1 MKRIIC
7 AAAAAAVM
15 LSSTAAS
22 ASVIPDHKG
31 TDLTQFAIGTKPL
44 GKTVAGYSAIFKDAG
59 QQFGIDPNIL
69 AAICMQ
75 ESGGVNYD
83 KYPDGTD
90 RPAKGIMQIEYTNE
104 KSFSS
109 FGLDQTGT
117 AWTLD
122 DRLDPKKAV
131 PYAAWLL
138 SEMLY
143 RYDNDYAKTL
153 QGYNF
158 GEWTLNKII
167 KAAGDDWLSER
178 GNAKSYVSGWSYDSY
193 GDKEY
198 IEHVL
203 RYFHKGRIEY
213 NGAKVRLNGKYIKF
227 SNQYPLVVN
236 NRTLIPIRGVSEALG
251 ASVDWDGSKA
261 CATIKKGNTRVDL
274 YIDRDDAYINGEP
287 YVLDVPAE
295 LINNRTMVPIRFVA
309 EALGTEVEWDQ
320 ETCTVELYY

>member
-1 MKRIIC
+1 
-7 AAAAAAVM
+7 M
-15 LSSTAAS
+15 LSSTAAF

-31 TDLTQFAIGTKPL
+31 TDLTQFETGTKPL
-44 GKTVAGYSAIFKDAG
+44 GKNVTGYSAIFKEAG

-83 KYPDGTD
+83 TYSDGTD

-104 KSFSS
+104 KSFSN

-143 RYDNDYAKTL
+143 RYNNDYAKML

-167 KAAGDDWLSER
+167 NAA
-178 GNAKSYVSGWSYDSY
+178 
-193 GDKEY
+193 
-198 IEHVL
+198 
-203 RYFHKGRIEY
+203 
-213 NGAKVRLNGKYIKF
+213 
-227 SNQYPLVVN
+227 
-236 NRTLIPIRGVSEALG
+236 
-251 ASVDWDGSKA
+251 
-261 CATIKKGNTRVDL
+261 
-274 YIDRDDAYINGEP
+274 
-287 YVLDVPAE
+287 
-295 LINNRTMVPIRFVA
+295 
-309 EALGTEVEWDQ
+309 
-320 ETCTVELYY
+320 

>member
-1 MKRIIC
+1 
-7 AAAAAAVM
+7 M
-15 LSSTAAS
+15 LCSTAAF
-22 ASVIPDHKG
+22 ASVIPDHSG
-31 TDLTQFAIGTKPL
+31 TDLSQFEIGTKSL
-44 GKTVAGYSAIFKDAG
+44 SKNVTKYNDIFKSAG
-59 QQFGIDPNIL
+59 EQFGIDPNII

-75 ESGGVNYD
+75 ESGGINYD
-83 KYPDGTD
+83 KYADDTD

-104 KSFSS
+104 RSFAS
-109 FGLDQTGT
+109 FGFDQTGVE
-117 AWTLD
+117 WTLD
-122 DRLDPKKAV
+122 DRLDPNKAV

-143 RYDNDYAKTL
+143 RYNNDYAKML

-167 KAAGDDWLSER
+167 TYAGDNWLSER
-178 GNAKSYVSGWSYDSY
+178 ANAKSYVSNWSYDSY

-203 RYFHKGRIEY
+203 RYFHRGQIEY

-251 ASVDWDGSKA
+251 ATVSWDGDTA
-261 CATIKKGNTRVDL
+261 CATIRKGSTTIKL
-274 YIDRDDAYINGEP
+274 YINSEDAYVNGEP

-309 EALGTEVEWDQ
+309 EALGTEVDWNQ